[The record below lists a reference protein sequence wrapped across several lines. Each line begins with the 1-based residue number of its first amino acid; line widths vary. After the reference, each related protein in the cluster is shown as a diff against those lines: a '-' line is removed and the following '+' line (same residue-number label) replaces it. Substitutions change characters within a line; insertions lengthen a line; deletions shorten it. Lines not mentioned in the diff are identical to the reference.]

1 MMTLARRIFVEK
13 RALIIPVALG
23 VVLNIAAY
31 LFVVRPL
38 AVKSAGVADRTIA
51 ARQALTLAERD
62 LAAARALVTGTSRAD
77 EELATF
83 YEQVLPADQN
93 SARRVTYLSLYH
105 LARKMNVKFLDRK
118 TEVETPK
125 RDARVGRW
133 KIRTELQ
140 GDYENLRQFIYAL
153 ESAPEFVII
162 DDVTLSQNDAAKPLT
177 LTIELSSYYRLDA
190 HGN

>member
-1 MMTLARRIFVEK
+1 MTLARRIFVEK

-38 AVKSAGVADRTIA
+38 AIKSAGVADRAIA

-93 SARRVTYLSLYH
+93 SARRLTYLSLYH
-105 LARKMNVKFLDRK
+105 LARNMNVKFLDRK
-118 TEVETPK
+118 TEVEPPK

-162 DDVTLSQNDAAKPLT
+162 DDVTLSQNDPAKPLT
-177 LTIELSSYYRLDA
+177 LTIEFSSYYRLDA

>member
-1 MMTLARRIFVEK
+1 MTLARRIFVEK

-38 AVKSAGVADRTIA
+38 ALKSAGVADRAIA
-51 ARQALTLAERD
+51 ARQALAVAERD

-93 SARRVTYLSLYH
+93 SARRLTYLSVYH

-118 TEVETPK
+118 SEVEPPK

-162 DDVTLSQNDAAKPLT
+162 DDVTLSQNDATKPLT

>member
-1 MMTLARRIFVEK
+1 VTLAKRIFVEK
-13 RALIIPVALG
+13 RAFIIPVALG
-23 VVLNIAAY
+23 VLLNIAGY

-38 AVKSAGVADRTIA
+38 AAKSAGVADRAIA
-51 ARQALTLAERD
+51 ARQALTVAERD

-93 SARRVTYLSLYH
+93 SARRLTYLSLYH

-118 TEVETPK
+118 TEVEAPK

-162 DDVTLSQNDAAKPLT
+162 DDVTLSQNDATKPLT

>member
-1 MMTLARRIFVEK
+1 MRLAKRIFVEK
-13 RALIIPVALG
+13 RALIIPVGLG
-23 VVLNIAAY
+23 VLLNIAAY
-31 LFVVRPL
+31 AFVVRPL
-38 AVKSAGVADRTIA
+38 AVKSAGVADRAVA
-51 ARQALTLAERD
+51 AKQGLAAAERD
-62 LAAARALVTGTSRAD
+62 HTAALELVTGTSRAD

-83 YEQVLPADQN
+83 YDEVVPPDQN
-93 SARRVTYLSLYH
+93 SARRLTYLSFYH

-118 TEVETPK
+118 IEVEPPR
-125 RDARVGRW
+125 RDARVGRL

-140 GDYENLRQFIYAL
+140 GEYENLRQFIYQL

>member
-1 MMTLARRIFVEK
+1 MTLARRIFVEK
-13 RALIIPVALG
+13 RALIIPVAVG

-38 AVKSAGVADRTIA
+38 ALKFAGVADRAIA
-51 ARQALTLAERD
+51 ARQALAVAERD

-83 YEQVLPADQN
+83 YEQVLPPDQN
-93 SARRVTYLSLYH
+93 SARRLTYLSIYH

-118 TEVETPK
+118 TEVEPPK

-162 DDVTLSQNDAAKPLT
+162 DDVTLSQNDATKPLT

>member
-1 MMTLARRIFVEK
+1 MTLARRIFAEK
-13 RALIIPVALG
+13 RVLIIPVALG
-23 VVLNIAAY
+23 VILNIAAY

-38 AVKSAGVADRTIA
+38 AVKSAGVADRAIA
-51 ARQALTLAERD
+51 AKQTLTLAERD

-93 SARRVTYLSLYH
+93 SARRLTYLSLYH

>member
-1 MMTLARRIFVEK
+1 MRLARRIFVEK

-38 AVKSAGVADRTIA
+38 ALKSAGVADRAIA

-83 YEQVLPADQN
+83 YEQVLPSDQN
-93 SARRVTYLSLYH
+93 SARRLTYLSLYH

-118 TEVETPK
+118 TEVEPPK

-162 DDVTLSQNDAAKPLT
+162 DDVTLSQNDATKPLT
-177 LTIELSSYYRLDA
+177 LTIELSSYYRVDA
-190 HGN
+190 HGD

>member
-1 MMTLARRIFVEK
+1 MTLARRIFAEK
-13 RALIIPVALG
+13 RVLIIPVALG
-23 VVLNIAAY
+23 VILNIAAY

-38 AVKSAGVADRTIA
+38 AVKSAGVADRAIA
-51 ARQALTLAERD
+51 AKQTLTLAERD

>member
-1 MMTLARRIFVEK
+1 MTLARRIFVEK
-13 RALIIPVALG
+13 RALIIPVAVG

-38 AVKSAGVADRTIA
+38 ALKSAGVADRAAA
-51 ARQALTLAERD
+51 ARQALAVAERD

-83 YEQVLPADQN
+83 YEQVLPPDQN
-93 SARRVTYLSLYH
+93 SARRLTYLSIYH

-118 TEVETPK
+118 TEVEPPK

-162 DDVTLSQNDAAKPLT
+162 DDVTLSQNDATKPLT

>member
-1 MMTLARRIFVEK
+1 MMTLAEAIFVEK
-13 RALIIPVALG
+13 RTLIIPVALG

-38 AVKSAGVADRTIA
+38 ALKSAGVADRAIA
-51 ARQALTLAERD
+51 AKQALTVAERD
-62 LAAARALVTGTSRAD
+62 MAAARALVTGTSRAD

-93 SARRVTYLSLYH
+93 SARRMTYLSIYH
-105 LARKMNVKFLDRK
+105 LARKLNVKFLDRK
-118 TEVETPK
+118 TEVEPPK

-133 KIRTELQ
+133 KIRAEFQ
-140 GDYENLRQFIYAL
+140 GDYESLRQLIYAL

-162 DDVTLSQNDAAKPLT
+162 DDVTLSQNDPP
-177 LTIELSSYYRLDA
+177 SRSR
-190 HGN
+190 

>member
-1 MMTLARRIFVEK
+1 MTLARRIFVEK

-38 AVKSAGVADRTIA
+38 AIKSAGVADRAIA
-51 ARQALTLAERD
+51 ARQALTVAERD

-83 YEQVLPADQN
+83 YEQVLPPDQN
-93 SARRVTYLSLYH
+93 SARRLTYLSIYH

-118 TEVETPK
+118 TEVEPPK

-162 DDVTLSQNDAAKPLT
+162 DDVTLSQNDATKPLT

>member
-1 MMTLARRIFVEK
+1 MTLARRIFVEK
-13 RALIIPVALG
+13 RAIIIPVALG

-38 AVKSAGVADRTIA
+38 ALKSAGVADRAIA
-51 ARQALTLAERD
+51 ARQALTVAERD

-83 YEQVLPADQN
+83 YEQVLPPDQN
-93 SARRVTYLSLYH
+93 SARRLTYLSIYH

-118 TEVETPK
+118 TEVEAPK

-162 DDVTLSQNDAAKPLT
+162 DDVTLSQNDATKPLT

>member
-1 MMTLARRIFVEK
+1 MKLARRIFVEK
-13 RALIIPVALG
+13 RTLIIPVALG

-38 AVKSAGVADRTIA
+38 ALKSAGVADRAIA
-51 ARQALTLAERD
+51 ARQALTVAERD
-62 LAAARALVTGTSRAD
+62 MTAARALVTGTSRAD

-93 SARRVTYLSLYH
+93 SARRMTYLSIYH
-105 LARKMNVKFLDRK
+105 LARKLNVKFLDRK
-118 TEVETPK
+118 TEVEPPK

-133 KIRTELQ
+133 KIRAEFQ
-140 GDYENLRQFIYAL
+140 GDYESLRQLIYAL

-162 DDVTLSQNDAAKPLT
+162 DDVTLSQNDPAKPLT
-177 LTIELSSYYRLDA
+177 LTIEFSSYYRLDA

>member
-1 MMTLARRIFVEK
+1 MTLARRIFLEK

-38 AVKSAGVADRTIA
+38 ALKSAGVADRAIA
-51 ARQALTLAERD
+51 ARQALAVAERD

-93 SARRVTYLSLYH
+93 SARRLTYLTVYH

-118 TEVETPK
+118 YEVEPPK
-125 RDARVGRW
+125 RDARTGRL

>member
-1 MMTLARRIFVEK
+1 
-13 RALIIPVALG
+13 
-23 VVLNIAAY
+23 
-31 LFVVRPL
+31 VRPL
-38 AVKSAGVADRTIA
+38 ALKSAGVADRAIA
-51 ARQALTLAERD
+51 ARQALAVAERD
-62 LAAARALVTGTSRAD
+62 LAAARALITGTSRAD

-93 SARRVTYLSLYH
+93 SARRLTYLTVYH

-118 TEVETPK
+118 YEVEPPK
-125 RDARVGRW
+125 RDARTGRL

>member
-1 MMTLARRIFVEK
+1 MTLARRIFVEK
-13 RALIIPVALG
+13 RALIIPVAVG
-23 VVLNIAAY
+23 VLLNIAAY

-38 AVKSAGVADRTIA
+38 ALKSAGVADRAIA
-51 ARQALTLAERD
+51 ARQALAVAERD

-93 SARRVTYLSLYH
+93 SARRLTYLTVYH

-118 TEVETPK
+118 YEVEPPK
-125 RDARVGRW
+125 RDARTGRL

>member
-1 MMTLARRIFVEK
+1 MTLARRIFVEK
-13 RALIIPVALG
+13 RALIIPVAVG

-38 AVKSAGVADRTIA
+38 ALKSAGVADRAIA
-51 ARQALTLAERD
+51 ASQALAVAERD

-93 SARRVTYLSLYH
+93 SARRLTYLSIYH

-118 TEVETPK
+118 SEVEPPK

-153 ESAPEFVII
+153 ESAPDFVII

>member
-1 MMTLARRIFVEK
+1 MTLARRIFIEK
-13 RALIIPVALG
+13 RALIVPVAVG

-38 AVKSAGVADRTIA
+38 ALKSAGVADRAIA
-51 ARQALTLAERD
+51 ARQALTVAERD

-93 SARRVTYLSLYH
+93 SARRLTYLTVYH

-118 TEVETPK
+118 YEVEPPK
-125 RDARVGRW
+125 RDARTGRL

-162 DDVTLSQNDAAKPLT
+162 DDVTLSQNDATKPLT

>member
-1 MMTLARRIFVEK
+1 MTLARRIFVEK
-13 RALIIPVALG
+13 RAFIIPVALG

-38 AVKSAGVADRTIA
+38 ALKSAGVADRAIA

-83 YEQVLPADQN
+83 YEQVLPPDQN
-93 SARRVTYLSLYH
+93 SARRLTYLSLYH

-118 TEVETPK
+118 TEVEPPK

>member
-1 MMTLARRIFVEK
+1 MTLARRIFVEK
-13 RALIIPVALG
+13 RVLIIPVALG
-23 VVLNIAAY
+23 VILNIAAY

-38 AVKSAGVADRTIA
+38 AVKSAGVADRAIA

-93 SARRVTYLSLYH
+93 SARRITYLSIYH

-118 TEVETPK
+118 TEVEAPK

>member
-1 MMTLARRIFVEK
+1 MTLARRIFVEK
-13 RALIIPVALG
+13 RALIIPVAVG

-38 AVKSAGVADRTIA
+38 ALKSAGVADRAIA
-51 ARQALTLAERD
+51 ASQALAVAERD

-83 YEQVLPADQN
+83 YEQVLPPDQN
-93 SARRVTYLSLYH
+93 SARRLTYLSIYH

-118 TEVETPK
+118 TEVEPPK

-162 DDVTLSQNDAAKPLT
+162 DDVTLSQNDATKPLT

>member
-1 MMTLARRIFVEK
+1 MTLARRIFVEK
-13 RALIIPVALG
+13 RALIIPVAVG

-38 AVKSAGVADRTIA
+38 ALKSAGVADRAIA

-83 YEQVLPADQN
+83 YDQVLPPDQN
-93 SARRVTYLSLYH
+93 SARRLTYLTVYH

-118 TEVETPK
+118 YEVEPPK
-125 RDARVGRW
+125 RAARTGRL

-162 DDVTLSQNDAAKPLT
+162 DDVTLSQNDATKPLT

>member
-1 MMTLARRIFVEK
+1 MTLARRIFVEK
-13 RALIIPVALG
+13 RALIIPVAVG
-23 VVLNIAAY
+23 VLLNIAAY

-38 AVKSAGVADRTIA
+38 AIKSAGVADRAIA
-51 ARQALTLAERD
+51 ARQALTVAERD

-83 YEQVLPADQN
+83 YEQVLPPDQN
-93 SARRVTYLSLYH
+93 SARRLTYLSIYH

-118 TEVETPK
+118 TEVEPPK

-162 DDVTLSQNDAAKPLT
+162 DDVTLSQNDATKPLT
-177 LTIELSSYYRLDA
+177 LTIELSSYYRVDA
-190 HGN
+190 HGD